1 LSLRAARDRSTFV
14 KLPPKGHVAM
24 PPFILSCFTYLA
36 AALPGSTLG
45 MLWPS
50 MRVSVREPLS
60 ALAILLIIGV
70 AAQVASSTATG
81 RVRARVRQGTLVA
94 AGAALMAVA
103 LAMESAATALW
114 LLVVGS
120 AVYSTG
126 FGFVNTALNVYAAA
140 RFGPRNIT
148 WMHASYG
155 LGATIGPLLVTA
167 LLVGGAGWRV
177 AVASMS
183 VVLALVAVV
192 LAITRHR
199 WDDAFRE
206 PKGAPPDDRGGMKQ
220 NFIPTRE
227 EGGRKAPGGERG
239 KQRPQVLAAV
249 MFIAVESGIET
260 AAGIWGYVFLT
271 SGRGMSATVAG
282 VAVSAYWAMMF
293 AGRALLGPV
302 AERAGA
308 SRVLAIAIAAVPVGA
323 LLMAVPGPAAVPVA
337 GMMLL
342 GLAAAPVF
350 PLLTLTTADRVGE
363 GGAAMAV
370 GLQTAASAIG
380 SAALPSG
387 IGLVIGAA
395 GAQATGPALLVLGLA
410 MCAVYALALRP
421 AGAVGT
427 VRV

>member
-1 LSLRAARDRSTFV
+1 
-14 KLPPKGHVAM
+14 M
-24 PPFILSCFTYLA
+24 PPFVLSCVTYLA

-60 ALAILLIIGV
+60 ALAILLVVGV
-70 AAQVASSTATG
+70 AAQVVSSAATG
-81 RVRARVRQGTLVA
+81 RVRARVRPGTLVA
-94 AGAALMAVA
+94 AGVALMAAA
-103 LAMESAATALW
+103 LAMESAASALW

-120 AVYSTG
+120 AVFSAG
-126 FGFVNTALNVYAAA
+126 FGFVNAALNVYAAA

-155 LGATIGPLLVTA
+155 LGATVGPLAVTA
-167 LLVGGAGWRV
+167 LLADDGWRA

-183 VVLALVAVV
+183 AVLAAVAVL

-199 WDDAFRE
+199 WDDPPRE

-220 NFIPTRE
+220 SFIPTRE
-227 EGGRKAPGGERG
+227 EGGLKRPEARG
-239 KQRPQVLAAV
+239 KAARGGITV
-249 MFIAVESGIET
+249 TFIAVESGIET

-271 SGRGMSATVAG
+271 SGRGVPATVAG

-308 SRVLAIAIAAVPVGA
+308 SRVLAIAIAAVPAGA
-323 LLMAVPGPAAVPVA
+323 LLMALPGPAAVAVA

-387 IGLVIGAA
+387 IGLVIAAA
-395 GAQATGPALLVLGLA
+395 GARATGPALLVLGLA
-410 MCAVYALALRP
+410 MCAVYALAVRP
-421 AGAVGT
+421 GRAVGT
-427 VRV
+427 VRG

>member
-1 LSLRAARDRSTFV
+1 
-14 KLPPKGHVAM
+14 M

-45 MLWPS
+45 MLRPS
-50 MRVSVREPLS
+50 MRISVREPLS
-60 ALAILLIIGV
+60 ALAILLVVGV
-70 AAQVASSTATG
+70 AAQVVSSAATG

-94 AGAALMAVA
+94 AGAALMAAA

-114 LLVVGS
+114 LLVAGS
-120 AVYSTG
+120 AIYSAG

-155 LGATIGPLLVTA
+155 LGATLGPLLVTA
-167 LLVGGAGWRV
+167 LLVGGAGWRA

-183 VVLALVAVV
+183 AVLAVVALV
-192 LAITRHR
+192 LAATRHR
-199 WDDAFRE
+199 WETDHPSPRPSRE
-206 PKGAPPDDRGGMKQ
+206 PKGAPVPGLRSERAKLVSDEGRRRAKSARRRAGKQSARRRGGKTA
-220 NFIPTRE
+220 I
-227 EGGRKAPGGERG
+227 AI
-239 KQRPQVLAAV
+239 V
-249 MFIAVESGIET
+249 FIAIESGIET

-271 SGRGMSATVAG
+271 SGRGVSPTVAG

-308 SRVLAIAIAAVPVGA
+308 SRVLAIAIAGVPAGA
-323 LLMAVPGPAAVPVA
+323 LLMTVPGSAALSVA

-387 IGLVIGAA
+387 IGLVIGVA
-395 GAQATGPALLVLGLA
+395 GAQLTGPALLVPGLA

-421 AGAVGT
+421 ARAGGT
-427 VRV
+427 VKA